1 MFKVNNEDTRT
12 TALTSFWF
20 FYCYF
25 GTYFTSLSS
34 VSIVDFEQEMFAG
47 YMKGRTP
54 VKVAHI
60 SQIYQILIQLG
71 EREIHSKRVSIYLCF
86 EIIIISKRDY
96 FFLMQK
102 N

>member
-47 YMKGRTP
+47 YMNPSHAVVGFVFQCKKIKGKNSSEGSTYKPNLPNFDTIGRKGNTFE
-54 VKVAHI
+54 A
-60 SQIYQILIQLG
+60 G
-71 EREIHSKRVSIYLCF
+71 FYLSLF
-86 EIIIISKRDY
+86 
-96 FFLMQK
+96 
-102 N
+102 